1 MSIYY
6 FKPKDFLLIPFLFI
20 ITGFAKGQ
28 NLQFFKASSVKPAK
42 DTVSRSSEF
51 YISGTIK
58 GKENGSFVLR
68 SEQKVLDTFP
78 IINGKFVISGRCDY
92 PELIFFKI
100 IGDYY
105 LYSFFVEHGDIKIF
119 LDLDTHKFTAQGSRE
134 NDMKNHFNDM
144 TESIITKLSEY
155 YSKIDTA
162 KSLADF
168 DMYLKYSDSCLLV
181 EKEFI
186 QKLEKQIKERVYGY
200 YLLSS
205 INAALI
211 SYAYFDER
219 KTLLDRLPDSI
230 KNSPMGKEAYRY
242 LNEDKASQEELAEK
256 RKAYIFNL
264 KDSSGKEYSLAQY
277 KAKYILIDFWASW
290 CVPCLKELPLL
301 KKIYSIIK
309 ADDVI
314 FISISVDRNRDD
326 WIKAL
331 SKYEIPWLSL
341 LSDKETVDKYRISS
355 IPNKILISPG
365 GDIIGSGL
373 SISDV
378 YSKLKDREF

>member
-1 MSIYY
+1 M
-6 FKPKDFLLIPFLFI
+6 
-20 ITGFAKGQ
+20 
-28 NLQFFKASSVKPAK
+28 
-42 DTVSRSSEF
+42 
-51 YISGTIK
+51 
-58 GKENGSFVLR
+58 
-68 SEQKVLDTFP
+68 
-78 IINGKFVISGRCDY
+78 
-92 PELIFFKI
+92 
-100 IGDYY
+100 
-105 LYSFFVEHGDIKIF
+105 
-119 LDLDTHKFTAQGSRE
+119 
-134 NDMKNHFNDM
+134 
-144 TESIITKLSEY
+144 
-155 YSKIDTA
+155 
-162 KSLADF
+162 
-168 DMYLKYSDSCLLV
+168 

-186 QKLEKQIKERVYGY
+186 QRLEKQIKERVYGY

-219 KTLLDRLPDSI
+219 KALLDKLPDSI

>member
-6 FKPKDFLLIPFLFI
+6 FKLKDFPLIFFLFI
-20 ITGFAKGQ
+20 MTGFAKGQ
-28 NLQFFKASSVKPAK
+28 SLQFFKASSVKPAK
-42 DTVSRSSEF
+42 DTLGRSSEF

-68 SEQKVLDTFP
+68 SGQKVLDTFP
-78 IINGKFVISGRCDY
+78 IINGKFGISGRCDY
-92 PELIFFKI
+92 PELISFRV

-105 LYSFFVEHGDIKIF
+105 VYSFFVEHGDIKIF
-119 LDLDTHKFTAQGSRE
+119 LDLDTHKFTALGTRE

-168 DMYLKYSDSCLLV
+168 DMYLKYRDSCLFV

-186 QKLEKQIKERVYGY
+186 RKLEQQIEKRVYGY

-242 LNEDKASQEELAEK
+242 LNEDTAGLEKLAEK

-264 KDSSGKEYSLAQY
+264 KDSSGKEYSLAQ
-277 KAKYILIDFWASW
+277 
-290 CVPCLKELPLL
+290 
-301 KKIYSIIK
+301 
-309 ADDVI
+309 
-314 FISISVDRNRDD
+314 
-326 WIKAL
+326 
-331 SKYEIPWLSL
+331 
-341 LSDKETVDKYRISS
+341 
-355 IPNKILISPG
+355 
-365 GDIIGSGL
+365 
-373 SISDV
+373 
-378 YSKLKDREF
+378 